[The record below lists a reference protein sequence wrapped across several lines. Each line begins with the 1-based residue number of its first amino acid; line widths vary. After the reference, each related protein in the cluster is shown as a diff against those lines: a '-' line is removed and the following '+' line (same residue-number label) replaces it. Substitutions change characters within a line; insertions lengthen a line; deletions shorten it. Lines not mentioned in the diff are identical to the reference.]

1 DILLNKDRMPERAAL
16 ACDNALPT
24 AVMMDISRTY
34 LGIAEKVIGRSIEL
48 SANPKAE
55 IIDVLKTQYGLID

>member
-1 DILLNKDRMPERAAL
+1 MPERAAL